1 MQEIDQKTFDSMPVE
16 SRILFFANLGFFFSM
31 QVRGIYA
38 SGSSHSDSTLRA
50 VNETTHRLFQCLKGL
65 AKGGSNRMPEE
76 TVLRMLQDIAIEG
89 GLEQEFIWAVSEAE
103 KTLAS

>member
-1 MQEIDQKTFDSMPVE
+1 MQEIDQTTFDGIPIE
-16 SRILFFANLGFFFSM
+16 SRLLFFANLGFFFSM

-38 SGSSHSDSTLRA
+38 SGSTHSDSTLRA

-65 AKGGSNRMPEE
+65 ARGGGNRMPEE
-76 TVLRMLQDIAIEG
+76 TVLKMLQDVAGEG
-89 GLEQEFIWAVSEAE
+89 GLEEEFLWAVSEAE

>member
-1 MQEIDQKTFDSMPVE
+1 MQEIDQKMFDSVPVE

-76 TVLRMLQDIAIEG
+76 AVLRMLQDIAIEG
-89 GLEQEFIWAVSEAE
+89 GLEQEFLWAVSEAE